1 MSAPFPSGYRSCG
14 FAPNERSRVDARTA
28 RFAGPAARVAPHRAD
43 TRREATAEADSELLL
58 RVLCH
63 EFRTPVSTLTS
74 LTRALADERREL
86 TSDDRRAISELARD
100 QAAHLQ
106 SLLRDATAGTGAL
119 TLTPQPEPVVA
130 LAGILREAA
139 ALVPAGRRRARATR
153 RAASCP
159 VPAGRT
165 RQVLVNLVQNALRHG
180 PPNGQVGLY
189 ATVRGPGVSILVT
202 DEGGSTMRCWSR
214 CGVRRRPSGCPA
226 WACGSSGSSSRRT
239 GERCGRTGCGRVE
252 WRWRCCCRWF
262 ARCADPGGTPVGPLG
277 SAQRERPRYLVSG
290 TEEVGCSATSRTCSS
305 RPSQTARTRRS
316 PAGCR
321 RCWAAS
327 GAR

>member
-1 MSAPFPSGYRSCG
+1 MRVRHGLRDLLRGLRPIAPTP
-14 FAPNERSRVDARTA
+14 AER
-28 RFAGPAARVAPHRAD
+28 RA
-43 TRREATAEADSELLL
+43 TEADSELLL

-86 TSDDRRAISELARD
+86 TGADRRAITELARD

-119 TLTPQPEPVVA
+119 ALAARPEPVVA

-202 DEGGSTMRCWSR
+202 DEGR
-214 CGVRRRPSGCPA
+214 VDDALLVALRRPTPAVGMSGLGL
-226 WACGSSGSSSRRT
+226 WI
-239 GERCGRTGCGRVE
+239 
-252 WRWRCCCRWF
+252 
-262 ARCADPGGTPVGPLG
+262 ARQLVATDGGALRAHRLRPRGVALEVLLPVARPLG
-277 SAQRERPRYLVSG
+277 
-290 TEEVGCSATSRTCSS
+290 
-305 RPSQTARTRRS
+305 
-316 PAGCR
+316 
-321 RCWAAS
+321 
-327 GAR
+327 